1 VDGSVSAKDNPGW
14 SMQLE
19 EKNTETQGNRTAQVK
34 RWDQTTKIIV
44 VALLIILA
52 GLAVYVFRI
61 VFVPVIIGAIL
72 AYILTPLVK
81 SICDNSR
88 IPRGLATAIIYLV
101 LLAVTLPL
109 PASLIPWIVRQT
121 TFLQGEMVDFID
133 YLDSISAHTV
143 QIVGFELIVGDIVT
157 EVTNAVSDAITSAAP
172 ASLSIVF
179 NAAEILLLVI
189 FTFLIAF
196 YLTRDAD
203 KFSEWFQGLV
213 PVSYREDMRRLTGEI
228 DLIWT
233 AFLRGQLILA
243 VIVAALLTVISAAL
257 GLPQPVLLG
266 VLGGMLEIL
275 PSVGHAIWLITV
287 SVLALVEGSS
297 TLPVSNLAFLLI
309 VIGAH
314 TAYTQFDLN
323 FLIPHIIGRRV
334 HLHPMVVIIGI
345 ITGAAAGSVIGGP
358 IGSVLGVA
366 LAAPTIASLRVI
378 GRYMYARLFDMDPFP
393 MIGPPSAPSELRE
406 QTALQTEQ
414 AEEIRRPEPLGR
426 LVERVRGSSDSRD
439 GEPDVSAPPDM
450 IPDRPREEK
459 ST

>member
-1 VDGSVSAKDNPGW
+1 MQPDEKPGEG
-14 SMQLE
+14 QE
-19 EKNTETQGNRTAQVK
+19 DQVVYRE

-44 VALLIILA
+44 VVLLIILA
-52 GLAVYVFRI
+52 GLAVYAFRI
-61 VFVPVIIGAIL
+61 VFIPVIIGAIL

-121 TFLQGEMVDFID
+121 TFLQTELVDFVN

-143 QIVGFELIVGDIVT
+143 QILGFDLIVGDIVT
-157 EVTNAVSDAITSAAP
+157 EVTNAISDALTSAAP

-196 YLTRDAD
+196 YLTRDAE

-213 PVSYREDMRRLTGEI
+213 PVSYREDVRRLTGEI
-228 DLIWT
+228 NMIWT

-243 VIVAALLTVISAAL
+243 VIVTTLLTIISAAL
-257 GLPQPVLLG
+257 GLPQPLLLG
-266 VLGGMLEIL
+266 VLGGMLEFL

-345 ITGAAAGSVIGGP
+345 ITGAAAGSLIGGA

-378 GRYMYARLFDMDPFP
+378 GRYVYARLFDIDPFP
-393 MIGPPSAPSELRE
+393 MIGPPSAPSALRE
-406 QTALQTEQ
+406 QTAIQVEQ
-414 AEEIRRPEPLGR
+414 AEEIGRPELLGR
-426 LVERVRGSSDSRD
+426 LAERIRSGPGSRD
-439 GEPDVSAPPDM
+439 GEPGSSASSDFLPDN
-450 IPDRPREEK
+450 PGEEK

>member
-1 VDGSVSAKDNPGW
+1 
-14 SMQLE
+14 MQPD
-19 EKNTETQGNRTAQVK
+19 EKRSERQEDHTAHTE

-44 VALLIILA
+44 VVLLIILA
-52 GLAVYVFRI
+52 GLAVYAFRI
-61 VFVPVIIGAIL
+61 VLIPVIIGAIL

-121 TFLQGEMVDFID
+121 TFLQTELVDFVN

-143 QIVGFELIVGDIVT
+143 QILGFDLIVGDIVT
-157 EVTNAVSDAITSAAP
+157 EVTNAISDVITSAAP

-196 YLTRDAD
+196 YLTRDAE
-203 KFSEWFQGLV
+203 KFREWFQGLV

-228 DLIWT
+228 NLIWT
-233 AFLRGQLILA
+233 AFLRGQIILA
-243 VIVAALLTVISAAL
+243 VIVATLLTIISAAL
-257 GLPQPVLLG
+257 GLPQPLLLG
-266 VLGGMLEIL
+266 VLGGLLEIL
-275 PSVGHAIWLITV
+275 PSVGHAIWLIIV

-297 TLPVSNLAFLLI
+297 TLPVSNVAFLLI

-345 ITGAAAGSVIGGP
+345 ITGAAAGSLIGGP

-378 GRYMYARLFDMDPFP
+378 GRYVYARLFDIDPFP
-393 MIGPPSAPSELRE
+393 MIGPPSAPSEQRE
-406 QTALQTEQ
+406 QTALQVEQ
-414 AEEIRRPEPLGR
+414 AEEIGRPELLGR
-426 LVERVRGSSDSRD
+426 LAERIRSGSGSRDNEPEEASASSDFL
-439 GEPDVSAPPDM
+439 PDK
-450 IPDRPREEK
+450 PREEK

>member
-1 VDGSVSAKDNPGW
+1 MHAEGERS
-14 SMQLE
+14 
-19 EKNTETQGNRTAQVK
+19 ETQQDRLAHSR

-44 VALLIILA
+44 VTLLIILA
-52 GLAVYVFRI
+52 GLAVYVFRV
-61 VFVPVIIGAIL
+61 VFIPIIIGATL

-81 SICDNSR
+81 GISDNSR
-88 IPRGLATAIIYLV
+88 IPRSLATAIIYLV

-109 PASLIPWIVRQT
+109 PASLIPWVVRQIA
-121 TFLQGEMVDFID
+121 FLQGELVDFFV
-133 YLDSISAHTV
+133 YLDSISANTV
-143 QIVGFELIVGDIVT
+143 QVLGFELMVGDIMT
-157 EVTNAVSDAITSAAP
+157 EVTDAISGAITSAAP

-203 KFSEWFQGLV
+203 KFKAWFKGLV
-213 PVSYREDMRRLTGEI
+213 PVNYREDMRLLTQEI

-233 AFLRGQLILA
+233 SFLRGQIILA
-243 VIVAALLTVISAAL
+243 MIVMILLTVISAAL
-257 GLPQPVLLG
+257 GLPQPMLLG
-266 VLGGMLEIL
+266 VLGGLLEFL
-275 PSVGHAIWLITV
+275 PSVGHAIWLVTV
-287 SVLALVEGSS
+287 SALALVEGSS
-297 TLPVSNLAFLLI
+297 TLPVSNVVFLLI

-345 ITGAAAGSVIGGP
+345 ITGAAAGSILGGP

-378 GRYMYARLFDMDPFP
+378 GRYVHARLFDMDPFP
-393 MIGPPSAPSELRE
+393 MIGPPSAPRPVRE
-406 QTALQTEQ
+406 QTALQVEQ
-414 AEEIRRPEPLGR
+414 TQEPDQPGLLDR
-426 LVERVRGSSDSRD
+426 LVSRVRDGSGREDS
-439 GEPDVSAPPDM
+439 EPETNESPDVFPDK
-450 IPDRPREEK
+450 PHEEK